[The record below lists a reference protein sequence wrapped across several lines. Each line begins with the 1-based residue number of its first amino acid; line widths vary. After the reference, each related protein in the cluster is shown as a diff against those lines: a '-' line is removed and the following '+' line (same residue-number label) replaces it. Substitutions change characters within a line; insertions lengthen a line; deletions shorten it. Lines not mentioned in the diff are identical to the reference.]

1 MLCFLSINLIA
12 NITNLMTYSIKNAEC
27 NIHMES
33 ISNLIAFLM
42 RFSIPFFVMLTLN
55 LIVIWRL
62 KHSKKRALPTY
73 MNHLA
78 SNRHINGSP
87 QMTKNELRFIV
98 STLFIDYVFLVFHF
112 PLGVNFGVS
121 IRINSIYNYNAD
133 YKAVY
138 YLFANLTQLLALFH
152 SSVLIF
158 LFIAFNNCF
167 RVEFIKLFRL
177 NKIFQ
182 AIHSSN

>member
-1 MLCFLSINLIA
+1 
-12 NITNLMTYSIKNAEC
+12 MTYPIKNGEC
-27 NIHMES
+27 NHDMDS

-42 RFSIPFFVMLTLN
+42 RFSIPFVLMLTLN

-62 KHSKKRALPTY
+62 KHSKKRALPTN
-73 MNHLA
+73 MIQLT
-78 SNRHINGSP
+78 SNRQIHASP

-121 IRINSIYNYNAD
+121 IRINSIYNYNPD
-133 YKAVY
+133 YRVVY
-138 YLFANLTQLLALFH
+138 YLFANVTQLLALFH

-158 LFIAFNNCF
+158 LFIAFNKCF
-167 RVEFIKLFRL
+167 RTEFIIFFRL
-177 NKIFQ
+177 GKIVQAFQ
-182 AIHSSN
+182 SSNSYR